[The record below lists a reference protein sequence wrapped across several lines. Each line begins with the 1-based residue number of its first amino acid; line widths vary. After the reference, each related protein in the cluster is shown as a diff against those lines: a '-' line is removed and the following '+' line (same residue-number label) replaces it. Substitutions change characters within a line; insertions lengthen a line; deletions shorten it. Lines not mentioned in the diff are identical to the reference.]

1 MVAFKT
7 IVPAHLFFWFLL
19 SSLVN
24 FLLKVWRDAV
34 IDIECDSD
42 SVKKDGQIS
51 MFEHHP
57 L

>member
-51 MFEHHP
+51 TFEHHP